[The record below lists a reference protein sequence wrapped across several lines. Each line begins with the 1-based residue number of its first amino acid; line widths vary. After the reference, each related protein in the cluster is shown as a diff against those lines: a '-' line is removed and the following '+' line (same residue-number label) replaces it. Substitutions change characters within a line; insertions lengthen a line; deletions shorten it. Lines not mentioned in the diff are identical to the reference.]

1 MYAKMH
7 FNNHKLIIFHFLF
20 FIYLFHLILTDER
33 ITDIEL
39 NKTVTGSIFEANTYE
54 YYKLRLPTNIKNGNI
69 LVFTVKESRK
79 GIREGEDLF
88 SDPDIHVSK
97 INKYPKGK
105 DKAEWYSQ
113 RYGNDILSIPAEEVK
128 PGDIFYIGMFC
139 EVQCRY
145 ELNSYLTE
153 ELQIDIGKINTVTLK
168 DKTSISYYVNIP
180 KENFEEF
187 NIVATSP
194 NLRSFKIFM
203 SQKAPSS
210 QNTIKVI
217 PSWTGGYMISVER
230 YSNDYC
236 TDCKYHV
243 LIESQEEKDV
253 TVQFYAY
260 FQDTVTILSPG
271 SLIYDAVKKDKKR
284 CYSYDTKNLDMYNE
298 KILIQTSL
306 FSGSALLYI
315 SGEKKDIDKK
325 LEDVM
330 TNNYSYQIQ
339 GTKITILEK
348 GDLDKINQGYYISD
362 YENSNK
368 GLLHFCIYGKEMT
381 SFILNVY
388 SLTEATRLQKYNYI
402 SPGTELTGY
411 LRGEHVTRYR
421 VLDFNK
427 NKNSNITIT
436 FTSIK
441 GKTDY
446 FVTYCSEKCH
456 FDKAVLNERIEKGE
470 MVYPQETSFS
480 TYSLLITPDKNKCY
494 QRNVDDDRCKILL
507 VMRCSEN
514 DNLFCSYKMLVSIS
528 EQPILMSP
536 TKTYYNI
543 IPKGKIDYYEI
554 IIDEVSVPSIVIV
567 LTTVTGDA
575 ELTVYRKKHISDFG
589 IDEKDAKLVGVSMNK
604 NYIPDVIRIT
614 PQRLSG
620 DNISGRYLV
629 KVSSVCF
636 SSYNL
641 YYYTTRNKAVEKEL
655 SINDVTASLSE
666 GKIIRDFFPND
677 IDFKIYVYTPDTDD
691 EKDIKFVLTRINVG
705 FAFKIYNDFKKIK
718 IINNIKDDF
727 EERIQGYI
735 WASDENNEVTISK
748 DDKNYS
754 SKKSYFIVVYK
765 NKDTYKD
772 EYENNNLNRK
782 SIMMYYLGVTKI
794 GTPFTLYEVIEH
806 SETLSNKYFYQ
817 NYWYIHNDL
826 SENFYLDVNVL
837 SGEVDIIIN
846 TNQIPIENITK
857 SNFDINS
864 LQASI
869 VSKINVNNYESIE
882 LNQIYFQNFCLNN
895 RNNQNQNQNFGYN
908 NNQNINNNNYYNE
921 INREQKTCQFYI
933 YIVQSKSSLKY
944 QTDSQYII
952 AAKSS
957 SKKGKILLSGQV
969 IHGEIYPNKTEHFFI
984 EEVKHR
990 KGSTINIKFI
1000 EGYGELYVSIP
1011 KNIMSQKNIT
1021 YPDEKNY
1028 DYKGQNAYMGQVVTL
1043 PSKVF
1048 DRIDSLSLKLQILIT
1063 VVGTSFYSMNSKV
1076 VKFTISYSSEPKRI
1090 NQNTPYTNYI
1100 SAGEYQFYTLYFNKN
1115 TRNIYI
1121 ALSNMNGDADLYL
1134 NYGLDKMPSPNQHDW
1149 YSVNM
1154 GHEYID
1160 ISENDKFFVE
1170 KKINNLS
1177 GYYSLLVVG
1186 FTETTYTLFVSSHD
1200 DNIFPL
1206 NDNSPIS
1213 CRCESKGDKCFF
1225 RYDNIFRTRGEEA
1238 KLYKSNEIIFTTQY
1252 IYGNGRMYA
1261 NLYKD
1266 QEITDH
1272 RKKYQDYFPNEK
1284 IFQFSNSEVG
1294 KRNYMKVKIPEEKY
1308 SKDSLIFMTFICEEK
1323 TDVEITA
1330 ASLSFNSIY
1339 NYLDR
1344 DRENIF
1350 YLKHNSSLSAEKQ
1363 KESTFT
1369 FYSYKDDDIIYEI
1382 KAYLGMAKIKVFTNE
1397 TKYNSTTGKL
1407 SYDYNHIAEF
1417 HIRSDDSYNDIY
1429 KVFTENYIN
1438 SIPKNIAKGKRIFFT
1453 VKPLTDFGFYLQLL
1467 YDREWVNV
1475 PINKDKSYLIKNNQ
1489 LYGYFDIYKDFQNVE
1504 MSISLN
1510 DFTQKIAK
1518 IYIKLVVIEKDSKY
1532 IYSGNTQDRLYHYEI
1547 PSKNN
1552 YDYTS
1557 KTNNYLGT
1565 MNININN
1572 IPIIKSQDQDK
1583 KFVRVLFGIEIE
1595 KSYHRISRD
1604 HTSNIYSHQNSP
1616 VSSTMEPNVRIL
1628 VSPGVNNFKRVDVQ
1642 PYNYYYSQTS
1652 LILQQPIMNP
1662 YENYIYNGYKEI
1674 KIYSLD
1680 KINEKDDIMIIQI
1693 NSCSG
1698 NYETK
1703 LSKKIVTYDDNS
1715 NDLQYE
1721 IVGGTQG
1728 RKTLIVNNLR
1738 DRHVY
1743 LSIKSAQNE
1752 YECSNGNKVDRNNN
1766 TCSRELSYL
1775 LYYYTTSNHRQYTE
1789 NDIFKLKYRLDSR
1802 GNFYLI
1808 VPQINSI
1815 DNQFLEYNLIYTKND
1830 TYSKNIESI
1839 CHLSQIFNREI
1850 LLDNNTVFIENN
1862 IKLNSRNE
1870 YFIKNIRLSS
1880 QPVYINL
1887 LVRNNKNN
1895 QLIAFEPLMVT
1906 ISKSLVNFVVI
1917 LCILIII
1924 LVPGY
1929 FYYDEIKSKFMEFY
1943 ANGFSLRAIFGKK
1956 GETIKYS
1963 NLSDNY
1969 Y

>member
-1 MYAKMH
+1 MYIKMN
-7 FNNHKLIIFHFLF
+7 FNFHKLMIIQILYFIFLF
-20 FIYLFHLILTDER
+20 QLISTDEQ
-33 ITDIEL
+33 IKDLEL
-39 NKTVTGSIFEANTYE
+39 NKTVTGLMLEENSYE
-54 YYKLRLPTNIKNGNI
+54 FYKLKLPTNVKRGDL

-79 GIREGEDLF
+79 GITEGDELF

-105 DKAEWYSQ
+105 SKAEWFSQ
-113 RYGNDILSIPAEEVK
+113 RYGNDILTIPSEEVK
-128 PGDIFYIGMFC
+128 PGEIFYIGMYC
-139 EVQCRY
+139 EFKCRY

-153 ELQIDIGKINTVTLK
+153 ELEIEIGKINSITLK
-168 DKTSISYYVNIP
+168 DHSSISYYINIP
-180 KENFEEF
+180 KENYEEF
-187 NIVATSP
+187 NLVATSP

-203 SQKAPSS
+203 SKKSPSS

-236 TDCKYHV
+236 TDCQFHV

-253 TVQFYAY
+253 TIQFYAY
-260 FQDTVTILSPG
+260 FQDTITIISLG
-271 SLIYDAVKKDKKR
+271 SIIYDAVKKDKKR
-284 CYSYDTKNLDMYNE
+284 CYSYNTKNLDMYNE
-298 KILIQTSL
+298 KILIHTSL
-306 FSGSALLYI
+306 FSGSALLYV
-315 SGEKKDIDKK
+315 SGERKDISKK

-330 TNNYSYQIQ
+330 NESYSYQIQ
-339 GTKITILEK
+339 GTKITMLEK
-348 GDLDKINQGYYISD
+348 SDLDKINQDYYAPN
-362 YENSNK
+362 YNNQNK
-368 GLLHFCIYGKEMT
+368 GLLHFCIYGKETT
-381 SFILNVY
+381 SFILNAY
-388 SLTEATRLQKYNYI
+388 ALSETTKLQKYNYI
-402 SPGTELTGY
+402 FPGTELTGY
-411 LRGEHVTRYR
+411 LRGDQVTRYR

-427 NKNSNITIT
+427 NKNSNITIS

-446 FVTYCSEKCH
+446 YVTFCSEKCH
-456 FDKAVLNERIEKGE
+456 FDKAILKERRENGE
-470 MVYPQETSFS
+470 MIYPHETPFS
-480 TYSLLITPDKNKCY
+480 TYSLLITPENNKCY
-494 QRNVDDDRCKILL
+494 QRNIDDDKCKILL
-507 VMRCSEN
+507 VMKCSEN
-514 DNLFCSYKMLVSIS
+514 DSFFCTYKMLVSIS

-554 IIDEVSVPSIVIV
+554 IVDDVTIPSIVVV

-575 ELTVYRKKHISDFG
+575 ELSIYKKKNISDFG
-589 IDEKDAKLVGVSMNK
+589 VDEKEAKLIGVSMNK
-604 NYIPDVIRIT
+604 DYIPDVIRIT
-614 PQRLSG
+614 PQRSGG
-620 DNISGRYLV
+620 DNISGRYLI

-641 YYYTTRNKAVEKEL
+641 YYYTTRNKAIEKEV
-655 SINDVTASLSE
+655 SINDITASLTE

-677 IDFKIYVYTPDTDD
+677 IDFKIYAYTPDNDE

-705 FAFKIYNDFKKIK
+705 FAFKIFNDFQKIK
-718 IINNIKDDF
+718 IFNNLKDDF
-727 EERIQGYI
+727 EERVQGYL

-765 NKDTYKD
+765 NKNTYK
-772 EYENNNLNRK
+772 EEMENRNLNKK

-826 SENFYLDVNVL
+826 SENFYLDINVL
-837 SGEVDIIIN
+837 SGEVDVFVN
-846 TNQIPIENITK
+846 VNQIPIENATK
-857 SNFDINS
+857 LFVDIGS
-864 LQASI
+864 LQDSI
-869 VSKINVNNYESIE
+869 VSKININNYASIE
-882 LNQIYFQNFCLNN
+882 LDQTYFQNFCLNARAKPN
-895 RNNQNQNQNFGYN
+895 NNYNVNQNR
-908 NNQNINNNNYYNE
+908 NNNYYNE
-921 INREQKTCQFYI
+921 YNREQKTCQFYI

-944 QTDSQYII
+944 QKDSQYII

-969 IHGEIYPNKTEHFFI
+969 ITSEIYPNKTEHFYI

-990 KGSTINIKFI
+990 KGSTINVKFI

-1011 KNIMSQKNIT
+1011 KNVMGGSNIT
-1021 YPDEKNY
+1021 YPDEKHY

-1048 DRIDSLSLKLQILIT
+1048 DRINSLSLKLQILIT
-1063 VVGTSFYSMNSKV
+1063 VVGTSFYSMNSKS

-1100 SAGEYQFYTLYFNKN
+1100 SSGEYQFYTLYFNKN

-1160 ISENDKFFVE
+1160 IGENDKVIAE
-1170 KKINNLS
+1170 KKLDNLS

-1186 FTETTYTLFVSSHD
+1186 FTETTYTLYVSSHD

-1225 RYDNIFRTRGEEA
+1225 RYDNVFRTRGEEA
-1238 KLYKSNEIIFTTQY
+1238 KLFKSNEIIFTTQY
-1252 IYGNGRMYA
+1252 IYGNGKMFA

-1266 QEITDH
+1266 QDITADQQ
-1272 RKKYQDYFPNEK
+1272 KKYQDYFPNEK
-1284 IFQFSNSEVG
+1284 NYKFSNSEFG
-1294 KRNYMKVKIPEEKY
+1294 KRNFMKVKIPEELY
-1308 SKDSLIFMTFICEEK
+1308 SKDSLILMTFICEEK

-1330 ASLSFNSIY
+1330 ASLTYNGVY

-1350 YLKHNSSLSAEKQ
+1350 YLKYNNSLSAEKQ
-1363 KESTFT
+1363 IESTFT
-1369 FYSYKDDDIIYEI
+1369 FYSYKDEDIIYEI
-1382 KAYLGMAKIKVFTNE
+1382 KAYSGIARIKIFTNE
-1397 TKYNSTTGKL
+1397 TKYNSTSGKL
-1407 SYDYNHIAEF
+1407 SYDYNHISEF
-1417 HIRSDDSYNDIY
+1417 HIRSDDSYQDIY

-1438 SIPKNIAKGKRIFFT
+1438 SIPKNLAKGKRIFFS
-1453 VKPLTDFGFYLQLL
+1453 VKPLTDFGFYLQIL

-1475 PINKDKSYLIKNNQ
+1475 PINKDKTYLIKNNQ
-1489 LYGYFDIYKDFQNVE
+1489 LYGYFDMFKDFQNVE
-1504 MSISLN
+1504 MSVSLS
-1510 DFTQKIAK
+1510 DFTQKTAK
-1518 IYIKLVVIEKDSKY
+1518 IYIKIVVIEKDAKQ
-1532 IYSGNTQDRLYHYEI
+1532 IYSGNTDDRLYHYEI
-1547 PSKNN
+1547 PSNKN
-1552 YDYTS
+1552 YDYTA

-1572 IPIIKSQDQDK
+1572 IPIIKPEDQNK
-1583 KFVRVLFGIEIE
+1583 KFVRVLFGIETE
-1595 KSYHRISRD
+1595 KSYHRISTYD
-1604 HTSNIYSHQNSP
+1604 SSSYYQPNSNVPTSNSKES
-1616 VSSTMEPNVRIL
+1616 NVRIL
-1628 VSPGVNNFKRVDVQ
+1628 ISPGVNNFKRVDLQ
-1642 PYNYYYSQTS
+1642 PYNYYYSETS
-1652 LILQQPIMNP
+1652 LILQQPMMNP
-1662 YENYIYNGYKEI
+1662 HENYIYNGYKEI

-1715 NDLQYE
+1715 NDLPYE
-1721 IVGGTQG
+1721 TIGGLKG
-1728 RKTLIVNNLR
+1728 RKTLIIKNLR
-1738 DRHVY
+1738 DKHVY
-1743 LSIKSAQNE
+1743 LSIKTTQNE

-1766 TCSRELSYL
+1766 TCSRDLSYL
-1775 LYYYTTSNHRQYTE
+1775 LYYYSTSSHRQYTD
-1789 NDIFKLKYRLDSR
+1789 NNIYQLKYRLDSR
-1802 GNFYLI
+1802 GNMYLI
-1808 VPQINSI
+1808 VPQIDNI
-1815 DNQFLEYNLIYTKND
+1815 DKQFLEYNLIYTKNE
-1830 TYSKNIESI
+1830 TYSQNIESI
-1839 CHLSQIFNREI
+1839 CYLSQIFNKESI
-1850 LLDNNTVFIENN
+1850 FDNTTISLERN
-1862 IKLNSRNE
+1862 IQLNSRNE
-1870 YFIKNIRLSS
+1870 YKMEKVRLS
-1880 QPVYINL
+1880 PNPLYINL

-1895 QLIAFEPLMVT
+1895 QLIAFQPIVAQ
-1906 ISKSLVNFVVI
+1906 ISKSLFWFAVF
-1917 LCILIII
+1917 LCILVIII
-1924 LVPGY
+1924 VIVY
-1929 FYYDEIKSKFMEFY
+1929 ACYDGIKNKFMECY
-1943 ANGFSLRAIFGKK
+1943 ANGFSLSAIFGKK
-1956 GETIKYS
+1956 SETIKYS

-1969 Y
+1969 YF